1 MFYEISISFCRKTFK
16 SAKSRHSEDSK
27 LVRQVLILQKIIPL
41 DMINYRKKLLVN
53 FFSDQTLQSAFL
65 RLASST
71 YIPRYEHRKSCILSK
86 RRIVL
91 MLLSL
96 LDKACDQVISI

>member
-53 FFSDQTLQSAFL
+53 FFSDQTYYFVKKSYELEN
-65 RLASST
+65 SSMFT
-71 YIPRYEHRKSCILSK
+71 HHYFGLVH
-86 RRIVL
+86 
-91 MLLSL
+91 
-96 LDKACDQVISI
+96 